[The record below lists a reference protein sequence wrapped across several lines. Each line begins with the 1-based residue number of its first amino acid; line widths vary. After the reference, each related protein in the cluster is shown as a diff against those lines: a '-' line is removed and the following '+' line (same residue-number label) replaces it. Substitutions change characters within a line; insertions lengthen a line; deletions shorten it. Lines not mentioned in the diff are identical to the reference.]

1 MATRTRIHDL
11 ELVIALSEERNLSQA
26 AKRVGMTQPAV
37 SKRLHVIE
45 RRLQLKLFQT
55 NHTGADITESGRS
68 FAEYAQQSVNFFH
81 RGIHE
86 ARQARHA
93 YLNKL
98 RVGVSP
104 FQPAHLVE
112 MLRTMELRLYRGL
125 VIEVESAF
133 SCDLL
138 RKLEQREVDVA
149 LVASPPESP
158 RITTTMLNARPFMI
172 VFRERHPLAALES
185 VGLMDL
191 AEYPWVFFNRHVH
204 PHLYDLIL
212 RRAEARQFKPTIV
225 HRIMHAEQ
233 VPALVKDGLS
243 VAWLSPTGAKRVV
256 QDDLIARP
264 LTDNDVRI
272 ETHLAT
278 LASNPSALVSEF
290 VRGFMKR
297 YQHER
302 KPVQM
307 VLPIPDEVIEKA
319 G

>member
-1 MATRTRIHDL
+1 MATRTRIQDL

-26 AKRVGMTQPAV
+26 AKRVGMTQPAM
-37 SKRLHVIE
+37 SKRLQVIE

-55 NHTGADITESGRS
+55 HHTGADITESGRS
-68 FAEYAQQSVNFFH
+68 FAECAQQSVNFFH

-93 YLNKL
+93 CLDKL

-112 MLRTMELRLYRGL
+112 MLRTMELRLYRNL

-138 RKLEQREVDVA
+138 RKLQQRDVDVA
-149 LVASPPESP
+149 LVASPPLMPS
-158 RITTTMLNARPFMI
+158 ITTTKLNTRPFMI
-172 VFRERHPLAALES
+172 VVREKHPLAALES
-185 VGLMDL
+185 VSLMNV

-204 PHLYDLIL
+204 PHLHDLIL
-212 RRAEARQFKPTIV
+212 RRTEALRLMPNIV

-233 VPALVKDGLS
+233 VPAFVKDGLS
-243 VAWLSPTGAKRVV
+243 VAWLSPTGAARVV
-256 QDDLIARP
+256 RDDLIARP
-264 LTDNDVRI
+264 LVDNDIRI

-278 LASNPSALVSEF
+278 LASNQSALLSEF
-290 VRGFMKR
+290 VRTFMKR
-297 YQHER
+297 YQQER

-307 VLPIPDEVIEKA
+307 VLPIPDEAIEKA